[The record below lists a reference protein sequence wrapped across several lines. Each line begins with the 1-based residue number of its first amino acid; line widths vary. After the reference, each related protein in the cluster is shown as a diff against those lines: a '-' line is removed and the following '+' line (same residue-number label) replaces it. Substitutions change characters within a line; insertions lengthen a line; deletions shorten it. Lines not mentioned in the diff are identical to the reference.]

1 MNVKTRP
8 MKPLPA
14 KLYVITSILLF
25 SLLSAEMFSQSTK
38 NDWTPLFNGKDL
50 KGWKQL
56 NGTAPYSIA
65 NGEIIGVTKTNTENS
80 FLCTEKN
87 YGDFILE
94 FDVLLDPSINSGV
107 QFRSN
112 SIKNFK
118 DGKVH
123 GYQFELDPSDRAF
136 TGGIYDEG
144 RNGWIYPLSLNP
156 KAQKAFQNGVW
167 NSCRIEAIGNTIKT
181 WVNGVQCAYLVDDV
195 TASGFI
201 ALQVHSIG
209 SDEKQAGKEI
219 RWKNIKIKTT
229 NLETD
234 RWATDPDVKE
244 MSYLKNSLTQN
255 EIDKGWRL
263 LWDGKTSTGWKGAKL
278 DYFPKS
284 GWETTNGE
292 LTVLATDGGESTG
305 PGDII
310 TEKVFSSFELELE
323 FKITEGAN
331 SGIKYFVD
339 PELNKGAGSAIGCE
353 FQILDDVNHP
363 DAKLGVNGNR
373 TIGALYDL
381 IAPENLSIPGRGKQF
396 KGIGSW
402 NKARIVVNG
411 PKVEH
416 WLNNEK
422 VVEYDRSS
430 QMFRALVA
438 YSKYKDWPKFGQWP
452 TGHILLQDH
461 GNTVNYRSIKIRELN

>member
-1 MNVKTRP
+1 

-284 GWETTNGE
+284 GWETTNDE

-353 FQILDDVNHP
+353 FQILDDANHP

>member
-1 MNVKTRP
+1 

-255 EIDKGWRL
+255 EIYKGWRL

-284 GWETTNGE
+284 GWETTNDE

-323 FKITEGAN
+323 FKITKGAN

-353 FQILDDVNHP
+353 FQILDDANHP

>member
-1 MNVKTRP
+1 

-156 KAQKAFQNGVW
+156 KAQKAFQNDVW

-255 EIDKGWRL
+255 EIYKGWRL

-284 GWETTNGE
+284 GWETTNDE

-323 FKITEGAN
+323 FKITKGAN

-353 FQILDDVNHP
+353 FQILDDANHP

>member
-353 FQILDDVNHP
+353 FQILDDANHP

>member
-1 MNVKTRP
+1 

-156 KAQKAFQNGVW
+156 KAQKAFRNGVW

-353 FQILDDVNHP
+353 FQILDDANHP
-363 DAKLGVNGNR
+363 DAKLGINGNR

-411 PKVEH
+411 PKAEH

>member
-284 GWETTNGE
+284 GWETTNDE

-353 FQILDDVNHP
+353 FQILDDANHP

>member
-156 KAQKAFQNGVW
+156 KAQKAFRNGVW

-284 GWETTNGE
+284 GWETTNDE

-353 FQILDDVNHP
+353 FQILDDANHP

>member
-1 MNVKTRP
+1 

-156 KAQKAFQNGVW
+156 KAQKAFRNGVW

-284 GWETTNGE
+284 GWETTNDE
-292 LTVLATDGGESTG
+292 LTVLANDGGESTG

-353 FQILDDVNHP
+353 FQILDDANHP

>member
-1 MNVKTRP
+1 

-156 KAQKAFQNGVW
+156 KAQKAFRNGVW

-353 FQILDDVNHP
+353 FQILDDANHP

-411 PKVEH
+411 PKAEH

>member
-156 KAQKAFQNGVW
+156 KAQKAFRNGVW

-353 FQILDDVNHP
+353 FQILDDANHP